1 MRKLTT
7 LAACLT
13 LYSGTAWA
21 IDGNIPTITSAADIV
36 SRRSTLIAQA
46 WGSPTLPSTLPTI
59 TTGIRNPFPSY
70 NVARVDQYVASMSNG
85 QSNTSNLYIASSLNN
100 GRVVIFNPGHQ
111 NTCDWTV
118 MAAGYRVQPVLQ
130 ALLTAGYSVFAF
142 NMPNCGDTTAH
153 NALFMSY
160 GNTTM
165 RYFFEPAVQ
174 AMNYWDAN
182 NSFSQYD
189 MVGLSGGGWTT
200 GLLPALDTR
209 IKISIPVAGSWPG
222 MQFIDSCA
230 NSDEEQCWSNWYAVA
245 GYLDLYIMASYGPNR
260 RQFQILNF
268 SDDCCFGNSQFIA
281 SGGGTAYGVDYKAY
295 TRNWVVSD
303 KQLEQAVMPFRYDGM
318 IDYIANQHQI
328 STNAQSAIL
337 SILASV
343 GPGTAGG
350 GRRLL
355 HMW

>member
-1 MRKLTT
+1 
-7 LAACLT
+7 
-13 LYSGTAWA
+13 
-21 IDGNIPTITSAADIV
+21 
-36 SRRSTLIAQA
+36 LIAQA

-59 TTGIRNPFPSY
+59 TTGISNPFPSY
-70 NVARVDQYVASMSNG
+70 NVAQVDQYVASMSNG
-85 QSNTSNLYIASSLNN
+85 QSNTSNLYIASSPNN
-100 GRVVIFNPGHQ
+100 GRLVIFNPGHQ
-111 NTCDWTV
+111 NTCDWTTFS
-118 MAAGYRVQPVLQ
+118 AGYRVQPVLQ
-130 ALLTAGYSVFAF
+130 ALLAAGYSVFAF

-230 NSDEEQCWSNWYAVA
+230 NSDDEQCWSNWYAVA